1 MKTLG
6 ICSSAINRETKNPE
20 NLGYEIHGLYYE
32 AQKVYDRVYLIDP
45 MYVSFIYQNNTS
57 QPGIIYNNIK
67 LNNLSTLIVRSTTG
81 CEKPI
86 SLLARTLHYCGCDLI
101 DPLKRF
107 SGLRAGKLFEPLKG
121 FARSIMPETYI
132 AFNPETAKRLVL
144 KISNDKKLP
153 AVAKPEKGSKGH
165 NVCLISNKKEAFS
178 YIEEHFAGKYNDS
191 ALLFQEYIDVKE
203 EFRVIIIGDKFIGM
217 VKKLDIAGKIS
228 RNAAQGG
235 KFIKAFDKDVV
246 MFILKNINTTGIIGV
261 DVVRDRNGRILIL
274 ESNRSPQWMTFE
286 KATGINVASRII
298 EFAYQRA
305 SDR

>member
-6 ICSSAINRETKNPE
+6 ICSSAIKREKTKSE
-20 NLGYEIHGLYYE
+20 NLGYEIRGLYHE

-45 MYVSFIYQNNTS
+45 MYVSFIYQNNAA
-57 QPGIIYNNIK
+57 QPGIIYNDIM

-86 SLLARTLHYCGCDLI
+86 SLLARTLHYCGCDII

-107 SGLRAGKLFEPLKG
+107 SGLIAGKLFEPLKG

-132 AFNPETAKRLVL
+132 AFNPETAKRLIL

-153 AVAKPEKGSKGH
+153 VVAKPEKGSKGH
-165 NVCLISNKKEAFS
+165 NVCLINNKEEAFS
-178 YIEEHFAGKYNDS
+178 YIEEHFAGKYFDS
-191 ALLFQEYIDVKE
+191 ALLFQEYIDVKQ

-235 KFIKAFDKDVV
+235 KFIKAFDKEVV
-246 MFILKNINTTGIIGV
+246 IFILKNINTTGIIGV
-261 DVVRDRNGRILIL
+261 DVVRDRHGRILIL

-298 EFAYQRA
+298 EFAYQKA

>member
-6 ICSSAINRETKNPE
+6 ICSSAINSETTDPE
-20 NLGYEIHGLYYE
+20 TLGYEIRGLYYE

-45 MYVSFIYQNNTS
+45 MYVSFIYQNNAGL
-57 QPGIIYNNIK
+57 PGIIYNDIM

-86 SLLARTLHYCGCDLI
+86 SLLARTLHYCGCDI
-101 DPLKRF
+101 TDPIKRF
-107 SGLRAGKLFEPLKG
+107 SGMRAGKLFEPLKG

-132 AFNPETAKRLVL
+132 AFNPETAKKLVL

-153 AVAKPEKGSKGH
+153 VVAKPEKGSKGH
-165 NVCLISNKKEAFS
+165 NVCLIGNKKEAFS
-178 YIEEHFAGKYNDS
+178 YIEEHFTGKYRDS
-191 ALLFQEYIDVKE
+191 ALLFQEYIDVKD

-235 KFIKAFDKDVV
+235 KFIKAFDKEVI
-246 MFILKNINTTGIIGV
+246 MFILKNINTGGIIGV
-261 DVVRDRNGRILIL
+261 DVVRDYHGKILIL

-305 SDR
+305 PDR